1 MKDDVVNNKTGE
13 ILNSKDIKLLIDYNK
28 LNKFKEQMGYY
39 QIVTSEIN
47 LSEKEIINTYHGL
60 SRIEDEFKTMKD
72 SRWFYKQMV

>member
-1 MKDDVVNNKTGE
+1 LKDDVVNNKTGE